1 MNNAYTTTE
10 SRVSTEPK
18 VSTLVAGIVH
28 DVEELVKQ
36 QLALF
41 RAEMLTDVHKVR
53 DAAIP
58 LGLGIWGILLGLAA
72 LCLML
77 VHLLQWAT
85 DMPLWVSYLIVGVV
99 CVMAG
104 GVLAYLGKK
113 KFDSFTIL
121 PEESAQALKENVECL
136 MNPK

>member
-10 SRVSTEPK
+10 PRVSTEPK
-18 VSTLVAGIVH
+18 VSTLVTGIVH

-104 GVLAYLGKK
+104 GILAYVGKK
-113 KFDSFTIL
+113 KFDSFNIL